1 MVQMSFECFL
11 NYLLFILMCMY
22 FWCSTNKIKIQ
33 IKSKTFKKRNF
44 KNKSRPCKANSQELY
59 LHFLVYIMFGF
70 VFLFFAFC
78 KYLSICQ
85 SVLCGASRR
94 HAHCNCFGALSLD
107 HLVRLRQWE
116 HSKNREPRVNIILK
130 HLFLHGPIFLVLLF
144 VYMFSFVLKF
154 CLCVEQKYMH
164 IAIVVLLFLL
174 HILSL
179 SSFLIPFL
187 THCKQLLFTEN
198 KIIYCW
204 ISKTVQNQY
213 NKWIKEATW
222 KQSDVKW
229 SLIQWRETD

>member
-1 MVQMSFECFL
+1 MPIAIVLVLFL
-11 NYLLFILMCMY
+11 LIILY
-22 FWCSTNKIKIQ
+22 VSDNESTP
-33 IKSKTFKKRNF
+33 
-44 KNKSRPCKANSQELY
+44 KNP
-59 LHFLVYIMFGF
+59 
-70 VFLFFAFC
+70 
-78 KYLSICQ
+78 
-85 SVLCGASRR
+85 
-94 HAHCNCFGALSLD
+94 
-107 HLVRLRQWE
+107 
-116 HSKNREPRVNIILK
+116 EPRVNIILK

-229 SLIQWRETD
+229 SLIQWRETDEWIKSKPPTAYPHAIKYQGTHAKQVDPVQCQTSNRSNQPNHINHPNQSIH